1 MLEICHLLKPRKAT
15 TATCKSPAM
24 PTKTNPILR
33 PRLTLRVGCLDPGW
47 VDRVLLRFGSGD
59 GGEEPMVGP
68 RSVGGGR
75 GRGRGGCGGGG
86 GGGVVGVLF
95 GRSPDRSRYPG
106 GGEESTVMGDL
117 TTTMAVIRTVRV
129 MEGIWMTKWVE
140 AWGRFYGDLGLG
152 LGFWG

>member
-1 MLEICHLLKPRKAT
+1 MFEICHLLKPRKPT

-47 VDRVLLRFGSGD
+47 VDRVLLRFGSGA
-59 GGEEPMVGP
+59 GREEPVGGT
-68 RSVGGGR
+68 RSVG
-75 GRGRGGCGGGG
+75 RGGGC

-95 GRSPDRSRYPG
+95 GRSPDRSQGLPYRG

-140 AWGRFYGDLGLG
+140 VWGRFYGELGLG